1 MNTVEPKTRL
11 FISTYEADFPWLH
24 FLLASVEKY
33 ARGFSGITIVC
44 DNDKSQIPQDT
55 LNIIKSMP
63 LDVVYIDP
71 PVTKP
76 PAMVTRI
83 GYMWQQVIKLGWW
96 KYCSEDVCVQVDSDC
111 IFKQSFT
118 PDTFKD
124 SHGKWIWHYRPWE
137 TMDNTRWKPSTEKL
151 LGISNLKNQG
161 MLGRYFILNRD
172 CTKKLVEYISNKP
185 AELWG
190 WNFCIDNNIEQFSEY
205 CLYGAFIENKY
216 HQHNYS
222 LKIWPSCKEFQ
233 DYAALLS
240 VKYWSYNGI
249 TPEIRKEYESYV
261 K

>member
-118 PDTFKD
+118 PDTLNKTLNFSYPHPLETTSNQKD
-124 SHGKWIWHYRPWE
+124 VFQLQEHLHEIHKEI
-137 TMDNTRWKPSTEKL
+137 
-151 LGISNLKNQG
+151 
-161 MLGRYFILNRD
+161 D
-172 CTKKLVEYISNKP
+172 CGVY
-185 AELWG
+185 
-190 WNFCIDNNIEQFSEY
+190 
-205 CLYGAFIENKY
+205 
-216 HQHNYS
+216 
-222 LKIWPSCKEFQ
+222 
-233 DYAALLS
+233 
-240 VKYWSYNGI
+240 
-249 TPEIRKEYESYV
+249 
-261 K
+261 